1 VLLIKKK
8 KKRKVLR
15 WVNFARFMKL
25 DLIVKGIKKR
35 AYCSLPAE
43 GALDVAVVNECLQ
56 AVQTHDEI

>member
-1 VLLIKKK
+1 
-8 KKRKVLR
+8 
-15 WVNFARFMKL
+15 MKL
-25 DLIVKGIKKR
+25 DLIVKGIKKKR